1 MKSDYEDPKDKII
14 RELSAENATLKA
26 QLTSEIQLPEGHN
39 EPCYYCGEP
48 CVLLYN
54 TAVKKA

>member
-1 MKSDYEDPKDKII
+1 MRNKYFDMEDEVKGLRK
-14 RELSAENATLKA
+14 ENAARKA
-26 QLTSEIQLPEGHN
+26 KLTSEIQLPEGHN